1 MGLTEPVIR
10 VEGLKWKYEGS
21 RDWVLKG
28 VDLEIH
34 QGEFVG
40 IVGPIDSGKTTL
52 AMSLNGLVPNNYPGV
67 MQGRVV
73 VDGMDTREHS
83 VAEIAESVGFV
94 FPDPES
100 QFLSMTVEEEV
111 VFALENRGLSKEEIE
126 ERMWWALELTNIP
139 EDYLE
144 KPPYEL
150 SGGEKQRVAIAS
162 VLAMRP
168 KIIVLDE
175 PTSMLDPIG
184 KTEVIEVLT
193 EMKRRYNATVIVIE
207 HRLEDIAPLAD
218 KMVLVYHGTIPKVA
232 PPREFFQDIDFLL
245 EHDVFPPDVMV
256 LANELRKRGL
266 YDGPV
271 PMTVDEAER
280 MVREVLGRR

>member
-1 MGLTEPVIR
+1 
-10 VEGLKWKYEGS
+10 
-21 RDWVLKG
+21 
-28 VDLEIH
+28 
-34 QGEFVG
+34 
-40 IVGPIDSGKTTL
+40 
-52 AMSLNGLVPNNYPGV
+52 

-111 VFALENRGLSKEEIE
+111 AFALENMGLPIDEIE
-126 ERMWWALELTNIP
+126 ERLEWALRLTKIP

>member
-1 MGLTEPVIR
+1 MAEPIIR

-40 IVGPIDSGKTTL
+40 IVGPNDSGKTTL

-67 MQGRVV
+67 MEGRVV

-111 VFALENRGLSKEEIE
+111 VFALENRGLPREEIE

-218 KMVLVYHGTIPKVA
+218 KMVLVYRGTIPKVA
-232 PPREFFQDIDFLL
+232 PPREFFQDVDFLL

-256 LANELRKRGL
+256 LANELRRRGL

-271 PMTVDEAER
+271 PMTVDEFQAF
-280 MVREVLGRR
+280 VFFF

>member
-1 MGLTEPVIR
+1 MIR

-28 VDLEIH
+28 VDLEIR
-34 QGEFVG
+34 QGEFVS
-40 IVGPIDSGKTTL
+40 IVGPNDSGKTTL
-52 AMSLNGLVPNNYPGV
+52 AMSLNGLVPNNYPGA

-111 VFALENRGLSKEEIE
+111 VFALENRGLPKEEIE
-126 ERMWWALELTNIP
+126 ERMRWALELTNIP

-280 MVREVLGRR
+280 IVREILGRR

>member
-1 MGLTEPVIR
+1 MAEPVIR
-10 VEGLKWKYEGS
+10 VEGLRWKYEGS

-40 IVGPIDSGKTTL
+40 IVGPNDSGKTTL
-52 AMSLNGLVPNNYPGV
+52 AMSINGLIPNNYPGV

-73 VDGMDTREHS
+73 VDGMDTREHP

-111 VFALENRGLSKEEIE
+111 VFALENRGLPREEIE

-256 LANELRKRGL
+256 LANELRRRGL

-271 PMTVDEAER
+271 PMTVDEAEGI
-280 MVREVLGRR
+280 VREILGRR

>member
-1 MGLTEPVIR
+1 MGLAEPIIR

-40 IVGPIDSGKTTL
+40 IVGPNDSGKTTL

-67 MQGRVV
+67 MEGRVV

-111 VFALENRGLSKEEIE
+111 VFALENRGLPREEIE

-218 KMVLVYHGTIPKVA
+218 KMVLVYRGTIPKVA
-232 PPREFFQDIDFLL
+232 PPREFFQDVDFLL

-256 LANELRKRGL
+256 LANELRRRGL

-271 PMTVDEAER
+271 PMTVDEAESI
-280 MVREVLGRR
+280 VRGILGRR

>member
-1 MGLTEPVIR
+1 MAEPVIK
-10 VEGLKWKYEGS
+10 VEGLRWKYEGS
-21 RDWVLKG
+21 RDWVLRG
-28 VDLEIH
+28 IDLEIC
-34 QGEFVG
+34 QGEFVC
-40 IVGPIDSGKTTL
+40 ITGPNDSGKTTL

-67 MQGRVV
+67 MQGRVI

-111 VFALENRGLSKEEIE
+111 VFALENRGLPREEIE
-126 ERMWWALELTNIP
+126 ERMLWALELTNIP
-139 EDYLE
+139 RDYLE

-193 EMKRRYNATVIVIE
+193 EMKKRYNATVIVIE

-218 KMVLVYHGTIPKVA
+218 KMVLVYRGTVSRVA

-256 LANELRKRGL
+256 LADELRKRGL
-266 YDGPV
+266 YNGPV
-271 PMTVDEAER
+271 PMTIEEAER
-280 MVREVLGRR
+280 IVREILGRR

>member
-1 MGLTEPVIR
+1 MAIIE
-10 VEGLKWKYEGS
+10 VEGLRWRYLGS
-21 RDWVLKG
+21 DWVLKG
-28 VDLEIH
+28 IDLSVEE
-34 QGEFVG
+34 GEFVAV
-40 IVGPIDSGKTTL
+40 VGPNDSGKTTL
-52 AMSLNGLVPNNYPGV
+52 AMCLNGLIPNNYPGV
-67 MQGRVV
+67 MEGRVV

-83 VAEIAESVGFV
+83 VAEIARSVGFV

-111 VFALENRGLSKEEIE
+111 AFALENMGLPVDEIE
-126 ERMWWALELTNIP
+126 ERLEWALRLTKIP

-162 VLAMRP
+162 ILAMRP
-168 KIIVLDE
+168 KIIILDE

-184 KTEVIEVLT
+184 KTEVIEVLR
-193 EMKRRYNATVIVIE
+193 EMKRSYNATVIVIE

-218 KMVLVYHGTIPKVA
+218 RVILLYRGEVLRDA
-232 PPREFFQDIDFLL
+232 PPREFFEDVDFLL

-256 LANELRKRGL
+256 VVNELRKRGL
-266 YDGPV
+266 YNGPI
-271 PMTVDEAER
+271 PLTLEEAER
-280 MVREVLGRR
+280 ALREALGRR

>member
-1 MGLTEPVIR
+1 MADPVIQVR
-10 VEGLKWKYEGS
+10 DLKWRYEGS
-21 RDWVLKG
+21 REWVLKG
-28 VDLEIH
+28 IDLDIH

-40 IVGPIDSGKTTL
+40 IVGPNDSGKTTL
-52 AMSLNGLVPNNYPGV
+52 AMCLNGLIPNNYPGV
-67 MQGRVV
+67 MEGRVI

-111 VFALENRGLSKEEIE
+111 VFALENRELPKEEIE
-126 ERMWWALELTNIP
+126 ERMRWALELTKIP

-168 KIIVLDE
+168 KIIILDE

-218 KMVLVYHGTIPKVA
+218 KMVLVYHGTVRKVA
-232 PPREFFQDIDFLL
+232 PPREFFQGVDFLL

-271 PMTVDEAER
+271 PMTLEEAEQ
-280 MVREVLGRR
+280 MVREIVGGVG